1 MAFSAS
7 NLNIGLVYD
16 LTNNPKDFR
25 LKDNTDYSDVTYSNI
40 LGLLRAVDPSGS
52 QFYNNVNYGSPDI
65 DISSSTDSATLG
77 TLPLENSLV
86 KNGNYNYTYTI
97 KIEDMLQS
105 HLVVSSNIATKT
117 FTVNGDI
124 ASQVVSGTAAAW
136 EIIDAGTTALT
147 IVSATYSGTTGLTT
161 IVVNETLPT
170 LTALAEFNFTV
181 DVIYSKGFTQN
192 YTYQSPDV
200 CIDWTSDDCCSEM
213 TITDLTAYPSGST
226 VVRLHTVSYP
236 TGMLVPEADVV
247 SPLQTFSITPI
258 WTGTWVNVFI
268 ADVELNNG
276 IIEVIDELRSVKRF
290 TVSASQGLCE
300 VYSCLTNMATK
311 YAAYLTSAPN
321 KALEMAKFIN
331 QASAA
336 YMAYTVGMKCGKDD
350 YAQYL
355 EIIKAVAADCGCGC
369 NDCGPCDDQT
379 PQQVVGCCQNVG
391 GSGNTILIISTDGS
405 ITISSNTVGD
415 TTTFDIEINGAFVT
429 NLAEQA
435 IAAASIDDL
444 SDVNTGNI
452 AAANGQV
459 LLWSAGTSRWVRG
472 TSSTSLINLTDVDDT
487 GLADNMVLYYDNA
500 TTTFKFRLQT
510 AGTLNDLTDVTITTV
525 ANGQIIKW
533 NGTAWVNVNNTY
545 RLLSDVNDAGIANGN
560 AFKWDSG
567 TSKFIP
573 FAPKLTLA
581 SLDDVAAS
589 AVGVNNRLIYNSGTA
604 LWDGVGIPTV
614 SSLLTY
620 QSGYTAGPTA
630 GFSNAG
636 AFYDRITDMVSLV
649 GVITN
654 SGGAVGTT
662 PVWLASVPTAMIP
675 SVEIPFT
682 CHVGIGST
690 TFLAMGYIAAGTGN
704 INIAKYYAAGG
715 VITNGIPAGAI
726 CLEGITYKL
735 NR

>member
-105 HLVVSSNIATKT
+105 HLVVSSNIATNT

-147 IVSATYSGTTGLTT
+147 IVSATYSATTGLTT
-161 IVVNETLPT
+161 IVVNETLPS
-170 LTALAEFNFTV
+170 LTALAVFNFTV

-213 TITDLTAYPSGST
+213 TITDLTAYPSGSSVT
-226 VVRLHTVSYP
+226 RLHTVSYP
-236 TGMLVPEADVV
+236 TGMLVPEADVE
-247 SPLQTFSITPI
+247 SPLQTFSISPI

-336 YMAYTVGMKCGKDD
+336 YMAYTVGKKCGKDD

-355 EIIKAVAADCGCGC
+355 EIIKAVAAECGCGC
-369 NDCGPCDDQT
+369 DDCGPCDDQT
-379 PQQVVGCCQNVG
+379 PTQVVGCCQNVG

-405 ITISSNTVGD
+405 ITISANTVGD
-415 TTTFDIEINGAFVT
+415 TTTFDIEVNGAFVT
-429 NLAEQA
+429 GLAEQA
-435 IAAASIDDL
+435 IAAASINDL

-452 AAANGQV
+452 SAANGQV
-459 LLWSAGTSRWVRG
+459 LVWSSGTSRWVRG
-472 TSSTSLINLTDVDDT
+472 SAVSSLVGLSDVDDT
-487 GLADNMVLYYDNA
+487 GLANGMILYYDNA
-500 TTTFKFRLQT
+500 TQTFKFRLET
-510 AGTLNDLTDVTITTV
+510 TPDLEDLGDVTITTI
-525 ANGQIIKW
+525 ASGQIIKW

-545 RLLSDVNDAGIANGN
+545 RLLGDVNDSGLANGN

-567 TSKFIP
+567 TSRFIP

-581 SLDDVAAS
+581 SLDDIAAS

-604 LWDGVGIPTV
+604 LWDGVGIPSV

-630 GFSNAG
+630 GYSNAG
-636 AFYDRITDMVSLV
+636 AFYDRITDMVTLV

-654 SGGAVGTT
+654 SNGAVGVNPT
-662 PVWLASVPTAMIP
+662 WLASVPTAMIP
-675 SVEIPFT
+675 SVEVPFT

-690 TFLAMGYIAAGTGN
+690 SFLAMGFIAAGTGN
-704 INIAKYYAAGG
+704 INIAKHYAAGG
-715 VITNGIPAGAI
+715 AITNGIPAGAI

>member
-1 MAFSAS
+1 
-7 NLNIGLVYD
+7 
-16 LTNNPKDFR
+16 
-25 LKDNTDYSDVTYSNI
+25 
-40 LGLLRAVDPSGS
+40 
-52 QFYNNVNYGSPDI
+52 
-65 DISSSTDSATLG
+65 
-77 TLPLENSLV
+77 
-86 KNGNYNYTYTI
+86 
-97 KIEDMLQS
+97 
-105 HLVVSSNIATKT
+105 
-117 FTVNGDI
+117 
-124 ASQVVSGTAAAW
+124 
-136 EIIDAGTTALT
+136 
-147 IVSATYSGTTGLTT
+147 
-161 IVVNETLPT
+161 
-170 LTALAEFNFTV
+170 
-181 DVIYSKGFTQN
+181 
-192 YTYQSPDV
+192 
-200 CIDWTSDDCCSEM
+200 M
-213 TITDLTAYPSGST
+213 TITDLTAYPSGSSVT
-226 VVRLHTVSYP
+226 RLHTVSYP

-247 SPLQTFSITPI
+247 SPLQTFSISPI

-268 ADVELNNG
+268 ADVELSNG

-336 YMAYTVGMKCGKDD
+336 YMAYTVGKKCGKDD

-355 EIIKAVAADCGCGC
+355 EIIKAVAAECGCGC
-369 NDCGPCDDQT
+369 DDCGPCDDQT
-379 PQQVVGCCQNVG
+379 PTQVVGCCQNAS

-405 ITISSNTVGD
+405 ITISANTVGD

-435 IAAASIDDL
+435 IAAASINDL

-452 AAANGQV
+452 SAANGQV
-459 LLWSAGTSRWVRG
+459 LVWSSGTSRWVRG
-472 TSSTSLINLTDVDDT
+472 SAVSSLVGLSDVDDT
-487 GLADNMVLYYDNA
+487 GLADGMILYYDNA
-500 TTTFKFRLQT
+500 TQTFKFRLET
-510 AGTLNDLTDVTITTV
+510 TPDLEDLGDVTITTIQ
-525 ANGQIIKW
+525 NGQIIKW
-533 NGTAWVNVNNTY
+533 NGSAWVNVNNTY
-545 RLLSDVNDAGIANGN
+545 RLLGDVNDSGLANGN

-567 TSKFIP
+567 TSRFIP

-614 SSLLTY
+614 SSLTF
-620 QSGYTAGPTA
+620 SSPTYTAGTTV

-636 AFYDRITDMVSLV
+636 AFYDRITDMVTLV

-662 PVWLASVPTAMIP
+662 PVWLATVPPAMVP
-675 SVEIPFT
+675 LVEVPFT

-690 TFLAMGYIAAGTGN
+690 TFLAMGYIGAGTGT
-704 INIAKYYAAGG
+704 INISKYYAAGG
-715 VITNGIPAGAI
+715 AITNGIPAGGI